1 MFEVGEL
8 DTMIVVLVQLDET
21 MDGSWMGYLEMFPY
35 SWISSAYSIGRLIS
49 SAEAEALSVNRD

>member
-8 DTMIVVLVQLDET
+8 DTVIFSGVVSYNGWELIE
-21 MDGSWMGYLEMFPY
+21 YLEMFPY